1 MECLKVELSTK
12 TTVILLIAIYF
23 IIRLG
28 VKNGVREAF
37 SFSNNSKKKD
47 MKKLLAYLIE
57 RD

>member
-1 MECLKVELSTK
+1 MKVELSTR

-37 SFSNNSKKKD
+37 SFSNNSRKKD
-47 MKKLLAYLIE
+47 IKKFLDYLNGRI
-57 RD
+57 

>member
-1 MECLKVELSTK
+1 MKCLKVELSTR

-37 SFSNNSKKKD
+37 SFSNNSRKKD
-47 MKKLLAYLIE
+47 IKKFLDYLNGRI
-57 RD
+57 